1 LSEYVDIK
9 MLKKDGSMDEENTKT
24 LIEALDMAF
33 NSAKALREK
42 ERQDEINEQELRD
55 KKSLEMAKRNI
66 GGGTITLESNNNMIY
81 PSIYEGISDLYSRS
95 AKGDTKAQKQIEQL
109 WNKPNVK
116 RELSRMEK
124 EGITI
129 QSCPN
134 CNYPLTE
141 YLEYCPNCNADLRK
155 LFEHRER
162 VY

>member
-1 LSEYVDIK
+1 MSTIEIEYDENSGEYRYNNKIFFT
-9 MLKKDGSMDEENTKT
+9 KKDA
-24 LIEALDMAF
+24 IEYIRD
-33 NSAKALREK
+33 
-42 ERQDEINEQELRD
+42 NEQYLKDEKSRELN
-55 KKSLEMAKRNI
+55 KSQQ
-66 GGGTITLESNNNMIY
+66 GGGVLEYQEPTDKMTY
-81 PSIYEGISDLYSRS
+81 PSIYEGITDLYSR
-95 AKGDTKAQKQIEQL
+95 ANKGDSKAQKQIEQL

-141 YLEYCPNCNADLRK
+141 YMEYCPNCNADLRK